1 MLDTENLEFQLDDFL
16 EDLSEPLEPTLPVRP
31 NITDYSQHFIMEL
44 ALGLETPDAL
54 CIRYDITP
62 SEYALLLANP
72 IFQTDL
78 AHWKQKMVDE
88 GLSFKL
94 KARVQA
100 ESYLE
105 QIDDIITSPNTSQ
118 ETKLA
123 AISRVVGWAGLEQS
137 KTTSET
143 SNKPTVTINIT
154 RFSDNSKE
162 AIEIKGE

>member
-1 MLDTENLEFQLDDFL
+1 MLDNENLEFRLDEYL
-16 EDLSEPLEPTLPVRP
+16 EDLATPEAAALPVRP
-31 NITDYSQHFIMEL
+31 SITNYSQHFVMEL
-44 ALGLETPDAL
+44 ALGLESPDAL
-54 CIRYDITP
+54 CIRYDVTP
-62 SEYALLLANP
+62 SEYALLLSNP

-100 ESYLE
+100 ESYLTE
-105 QIDDIITSPNTSQ
+105 IDELIADPSTSK

-123 AISRVVGWAGLEQS
+123 AISRIVSWAGLEQS
-137 KTTSET
+137 KTTTES
-143 SNKPTVTINIT
+143 SNKPSVTINIT
-154 RFSDNSKE
+154 RFSDNRSE